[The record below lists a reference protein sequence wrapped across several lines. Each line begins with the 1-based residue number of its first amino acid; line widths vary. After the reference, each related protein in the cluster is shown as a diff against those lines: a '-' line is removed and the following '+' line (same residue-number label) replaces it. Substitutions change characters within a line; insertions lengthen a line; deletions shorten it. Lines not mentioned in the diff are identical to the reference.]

1 MSYSEGQLSESQK
14 QYESSIWEEYCEV
27 YRQFLVDAP
36 ENNTSVDNLLGFC
49 REYSLPEFQFDSTS
63 SLPIY
68 KTVIQSVGHR
78 RR

>member
-1 MSYSEGQLSESQK
+1 MSYSKGQLSESQK
-14 QYESSIWEEYCEV
+14 QCESSIWDEYYEV
-27 YRQFLVDAP
+27 YRQFLIDAP
-36 ENNTSVDNLLGFC
+36 EKNTPVDNLLGFC
-49 REYSLPEFQFDSTS
+49 REYNLPEFQFDPTS